1 MRISRG
7 PTVYFPRLRPRSQA
21 TLSRELKIVRMKKL
35 SSTPA
40 ALLALLLAASFYQLG
55 HAQET
60 PDPSQEDYAYLKRM
74 HVPDPVIRCVAAFDR
89 WVALTPKYD
98 TFIVPDRRVL
108 SAKVDDDTTIFSAGN
123 PIAVDEVIIMRAF
136 AKARGESQW
145 TRVDSRCGVRDGRVV
160 GVSLTPNVR
169 PKIVR

>member
-1 MRISRG
+1 MPSFNVIHQ
-7 PTVYFPRLRPRSQA
+7 PAYAPYPVPRTPR
-21 TLSRELKIVRMKKL
+21 TFTRMKSL
-35 SSTPA
+35 P
-40 ALLALLLAASFYQLG
+40 LVFGLILCASLCQFSQLG
-55 HAQET
+55 HAQES
-60 PDPSQEDYAYLKRM
+60 PAPSQEDYAYLTRM
-74 HVPDPVIRCVAAFDR
+74 HVPEPVIRCVAAFDR

-108 SAKVDDDTTIFSAGN
+108 RAKIDSDTSIFSAGN
-123 PIAVDEVIIMRAF
+123 PIPVDEVIAMRAF
-136 AKARGESQW
+136 AKVRGRSQW

>member
-1 MRISRG
+1 MKSLPLVLGLMLCASLCQFSR
-7 PTVYFPRLRPRSQA
+7 
-21 TLSRELKIVRMKKL
+21 LS
-35 SSTPA
+35 
-40 ALLALLLAASFYQLG
+40 

-60 PDPSQEDYAYLKRM
+60 PDPSKEDYAYLTRM
-74 HVPDPVIRCVAAFDR
+74 HVPEPVISCVAAFDR
-89 WVALTPKYD
+89 WVAMTPRYD

-108 SAKVDDDTTIFSAGN
+108 SAKIDSDTTVFSAGN
-123 PIAVDEVIIMRAF
+123 PVPVDEVIAMRAV
-136 AKARGESQW
+136 AKVRGRSQW